1 MDINADMMKTTA
13 ELFVRQDMEID
24 YQVAQLS
31 DEQCR
36 RVIRR
41 IFTRL
46 LRGQHVLKFAVA
58 NGDFRAA
65 EKMSL
70 VQDVCKDLLRAA
82 FDDDTTVA
90 IDCTRHVAP
99 VEAVEAKVKEME
111 AMETVRD
118 WFSGL

>member
-1 MDINADMMKTTA
+1 MDINADMMKTVA

-24 YQVAQLS
+24 YQVARLS

-41 IFTRL
+41 MFTRL
-46 LRGQHVLKFAVA
+46 LRGHLVLKFTVD

-65 EKMSL
+65 EKVSR

-82 FDDDTTVA
+82 FDDDTMIE
-90 IDCTRHVAP
+90 IDCARHVAP

-111 AMETVRD
+111 SMETVGD
-118 WFSGL
+118 WFSGI

>member
-1 MDINADMMKTTA
+1 MDINADMMKTVA
-13 ELFVRQDMEID
+13 ELFVRQDMEVD
-24 YQVAQLS
+24 YQIAQLS

-36 RVIRR
+36 RIVRR
-41 IFTRL
+41 IFTRV
-46 LRGQHVLKFAVA
+46 LRGRHVLVFAVTQ
-58 NGDFRAA
+58 NDFRSA

-82 FDDDTTVA
+82 FDDDTTVE

-99 VEAVEAKVKEME
+99 VEAVEAKIKEME
-111 AMETVRD
+111 AMETVGD

>member
-1 MDINADMMKTTA
+1 MDINADMMKTVA

-41 IFTRL
+41 MFTRL
-46 LRGQHVLKFAVA
+46 LRGQIVLKFVVDH
-58 NGDFRAA
+58 GDFRAA
-65 EKMSL
+65 EKVSR
-70 VQDVCKDLLRAA
+70 VKDVCKDLLRAA
-82 FDDDTTVA
+82 FDDDTTLE
-90 IDCTRHVAP
+90 IDFKRHVAP
-99 VEAVEAKVKEME
+99 AEAVEAKVKEME
-111 AMETVRD
+111 AMETVED

>member
-1 MDINADMMKTTA
+1 MDINADMMKTAA
-13 ELFVRQDMEID
+13 ELFVRQDMEVD
-24 YQVAQLS
+24 YQIAQLS

-36 RVIRR
+36 RIVRR
-41 IFTRL
+41 IFTRV
-46 LRGQHVLKFAVA
+46 LRGRHVLVFAVTQ
-58 NGDFRAA
+58 NDFRSA

-82 FDDDTTVA
+82 FDDDTTIA
-90 IDCTRHVAP
+90 IDCARHVAP

-111 AMETVRD
+111 AMETVED

>member
-1 MDINADMMKTTA
+1 MDINADMMKTVA

-24 YQVAQLS
+24 YQVARLS

-41 IFTRL
+41 MFTRL
-46 LRGQHVLKFAVA
+46 LRGHLVLKFAVD

-65 EKMSL
+65 EKVSR

-82 FDDDTTVA
+82 FDDDTMIE
-90 IDCTRHVAP
+90 IDCSRHVAP

-111 AMETVRD
+111 SMETVGD
-118 WFSGL
+118 WFSGI